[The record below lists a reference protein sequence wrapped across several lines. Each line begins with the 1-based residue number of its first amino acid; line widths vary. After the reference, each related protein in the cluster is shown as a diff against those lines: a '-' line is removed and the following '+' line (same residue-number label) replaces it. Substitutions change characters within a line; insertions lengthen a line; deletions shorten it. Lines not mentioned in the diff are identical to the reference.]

1 MEYYGRQRKPREK
14 GNMSEPDPLA
24 DPLARCRVIA
34 EDMATRYPQ
43 RTMTIT
49 DVQMIVRDLFPEIR
63 EEFTIML
70 ISGMLHGSLAQ
81 QGWDIID

>member
-1 MEYYGRQRKPREK
+1 
-14 GNMSEPDPLA
+14 MSEPDPLA
-24 DPLARCRVIA
+24 AYLARCRGIA
-34 EDMATRYPQ
+34 EDMTTRYPQ

-63 EEFTIML
+63 EDFTIML
-70 ISGMLHGSLAQ
+70 ISGMLHGSLSM

>member
-1 MEYYGRQRKPREK
+1 
-14 GNMSEPDPLA
+14 MSELDPLA

-34 EDMATRYPQ
+34 EDMMTRYPE

-70 ISGMLHGSLAQ
+70 ISGMLHGSLSM

>member
-1 MEYYGRQRKPREK
+1 
-14 GNMSEPDPLA
+14 MSEPDPLA
-24 DPLARCRVIA
+24 AHLARCRVIA
-34 EDMATRYPQ
+34 EDMTTRYPQ

-63 EEFTIML
+63 EDFTIML
-70 ISGMLHGSLAQ
+70 ISGMLHGSLSM